1 MKRLSNLVT
10 FPVFAL
16 ASWSAAWLCPSVGA
30 GELEAGERQVGIVS
44 HVKVLSNRVEDV
56 SSLEAWK
63 KSVIKDGM
71 SDKEKALAIWKTVVA
86 FQHQDEPPVEYLQN
100 ENMVLDA
107 IKTFNV
113 YGYSMCGNAASH
125 VQSLA
130 RYAGLEARGWTIQAH
145 VVPEIRWDGKW
156 HMLDASLINYFPKP
170 DGDLASVEEIMAA
183 VKEWY
188 AKNPDLKGDD
198 AKLRKFHVEG
208 GWQGWKKGPELLAN
222 CPLYDGTGW
231 LPAKTHGWYSTMQE
245 YDGSTLFPYEN
256 GYSLGYQ
263 VNVQLRPG
271 ERLTRNWSNKGLH
284 VRTGETGGPGCMK
297 MKVGEQFLVHSP
309 KFGDLAPGRVGNG
322 VLQYN
327 VPLAGILGSGTVEA
341 ENLDDSGSLADVRVK
356 DPAKPAMLVFRMPS
370 SYVYLTGELAFKAAV
385 GEGGELAVSF
395 SDNNGLDWKEIAK
408 ATASGDQKVDLK
420 PYVVRRYD
428 YRLRFALKG
437 KGTGL
442 ETLKIAHDVQHS
454 QRPLPALAQGSNTIT
469 FSAGPQEGTI
479 TIEGSTNIENKG
491 KQLHYTDFHPERTSI
506 KDDMLVLAAPKGR
519 LMFPIETPGEMTRL
533 RIAVFYRCRDLKD
546 SWDVEASLDGGKTF
560 EYLGRCEG
568 PKVFFG
574 RYFII
579 NDLPRGRRGA
589 LVRFSGQQ
597 RTVAMIFNLRIDADY
612 KEPAGGFRPVKVT
625 YVWEENG
632 VEKRD
637 IHVAAKPE
645 DTYTIR
651 CETKPLM
658 KSLIVELAE

>member
-1 MKRLSNLVT
+1 MSRASRSERAHALSLAIVLAASS
-10 FPVFAL
+10 AL
-16 ASWSAAWLCPSVGA
+16 AADAPPPA
-30 GELEAGERQVGIVS
+30 GIVS

-71 SDKEKALAIWKTVVA
+71 TDKEKALAIWKTVVA

-130 RYAGLEARGWTIQAH
+130 RYIGLEARGWTIKAH

-183 VKEWY
+183 VKDWY
-188 AKNPDLKGDD
+188 ASNPGHKGDD
-198 AKLRKFHVEG
+198 GKLRKFHAEG
-208 GWQGWKKGPELLAN
+208 GWQGWRKGPELLAN
-222 CPLYDGTGW
+222 CPFYGGDGW

-256 GYSLGYQ
+256 GYSLGYE

-284 VRTGETGGPGCMK
+284 VRMGETGGPGCMK
-297 MKVGEQFLVHSP
+297 MKVGEQFLVHCP
-309 KFGDLAPGRVGNG
+309 KFGDIAPGRVGNG
-322 VLQYN
+322 LLEYT
-327 VPLAGILGSGTVEA
+327 VPLANGAFRGGALAV
-341 ENLDDSGSLADVRVK
+341 ENLAAKSDDKAGPAVHVE
-356 DPAKPAMLVFRMPS
+356 DPSMPSTLIFRMPS

-385 GEGGELAVSF
+385 GEGGEVAVSF

-420 PYVVRRYD
+420 PLIVRRYD
-428 YRLRFALKG
+428 YRLKFALKG

-442 ETLKIAHDVQHS
+442 DSLRIVHDIQHS
-454 QRPLPALAQGSNTIT
+454 QRPLPALAQGDNTIT

-479 TIEGSTNIENKG
+479 AIEGSTNAENKG
-491 KQLHYTDFHPERTSI
+491 KQLLYTDFHPQRESI
-506 KDDMLVLAAPKGR
+506 QEKMLVVAGPKGSVT
-519 LMFPIETPGEMTRL
+519 FPIETPGEMTRL
-533 RIAVFYRCRDLKD
+533 RIGIFYRCRDPKD
-546 SWDVEASLDGGKTF
+546 VWDIEASFDGGKTWRPV
-560 EYLGRCEG
+560 GRCEG

-574 RYFII
+574 KYFVVS
-579 NDLPRGRRGA
+579 DVPPGTRSA
-589 LVRFSGQQ
+589 LVRFTGQV
-597 RTVAMIFNLRIDADY
+597 RTVTMIFNLRLSADY
-612 KEPAGGFRPVKVT
+612 KEPNGGFRPVKIT

-632 VEKRD
+632 AEKRD
-637 IHVAAKPE
+637 VHIAAKAE
-645 DTYTIR
+645 ETYTLR
-651 CETKPLM
+651 CDKKPLM
-658 KSLIVELAE
+658 KSLVLELAE